1 MLVPEGL
8 NRGPAD
14 EGVADD
20 PSSALG
26 QRQCG
31 RCRGWFPW
39 DRLDSPN
46 AAAGWWLCDSCR
58 TQLLQPFRAVPAPR

>member
-1 MLVPEGL
+1 MFTPEGP
-8 NRGPAD
+8 NGASVDRGPA
-14 EGVADD
+14 EN
-20 PSSALG
+20 PIPTLE

-58 TQLLQPFRAVPAPR
+58 IQLLQPFRPTPATR